1 MFVSGAAMTPEDL
14 LNTLDNLGNEEFIR
28 FKWFLQ
34 QIDCL
39 HGVPAIK
46 KSALQTA
53 EREDAVD
60 LMVQT
65 YTLPGALSV
74 TRKVLEKINRYDL
87 LQSLTVSTSDSEDPM
102 VPVPEPKPIRFYQ
115 QMLQSNF
122 QDRFLCAQE
131 GWAEEKQRLVDIYTE
146 VYVTAGCDV
155 HINTQHEV
163 RQMEKVLKPAAEI
176 RVKPRDMFRHPSGEY
191 QPIRTVLT
199 NGIAGIG
206 KTFLVQKLVLD
217 WAEQRS
223 NQDVHLVFPFT
234 FRQLNP
240 LRAERFSLAQL
251 IHECIPETADIQ
263 EEALNYVFQALQ
275 SSGNSNYDKSKFKL
289 LFVLDGLDESR
300 LHLDLHADD
309 IRSVDAT
316 KTSTAEVLLRK
327 LISGR
332 LLRSARLWITSR
344 PAASSQIPRQFVS
357 SVTEVRG
364 FTDLQK
370 EEYFRKR
377 FRDEEQAS
385 RIISHIKAS
394 QSLHIMCHIPV
405 FCWITATVLEDML
418 NSRDTG
424 ELPSS
429 LTEMYTEFL
438 VFHMDRTKEKYGSE
452 KSIQYITSLAK
463 LAYQQLEK
471 GNMIFYRKD
480 LMESCVDLKE
490 ASVCSGVFTE
500 IFREERGRRDK
511 ENRFSFVH
519 LSVQEF
525 LAALYVRMSLSNGRK
540 NTLFTRRPIKNIRLI
555 LTKASSAKIHRIYID
570 RALESPNGHL
580 DLFLRFFL
588 GLSLHRNHGK
598 LKELLDGASSSLDT
612 NHKTIGYIKK
622 KISENLSAEKSINL
636 FHCLNEL
643 DERSLVEEI
652 QQYLSSGRLSTDKL
666 SPAQWSALVF
676 LLLSTDLLVFNLKKY
691 SASEEALLRLL
702 PVVRACSTALLGG
715 CELTER
721 GGAALGSLLSSS
733 SALKDLD
740 LSNNLLQDAG
750 VKRLLAG
757 MGGPDCKLETLRL
770 QQVGITGQS
779 CQELS
784 SVLGSEFC
792 CLRELDLSSNN
803 LQDSGGKLLCAALD
817 APRCPVETL
826 RLNQTS
832 LTDRGCEELASVF
845 CSESSKLRQLDLD
858 NNDLGDAG
866 IRFLSAGLQSSHCT
880 LETLRLSGCRVS
892 EGGCALLESAL
903 RSNPS
908 HLMELDLS
916 YNHPGDA
923 GTKMLSALLEDPLC
937 KLETLGLEHG
947 GEQRLKPGL
956 SKYFR
961 ELTLDQ
967 NTAHRKLRLSHSSR
981 KAAVVR
987 EQQPYPDHPHRFHFC
1002 QLLCT
1007 EALTGHAYWEVEWE
1021 GVVHIAVSYSAIRR
1035 KGTRRDCLFG
1045 LNCQSWSLSC
1055 SDVGYAVCHDEEEV
1069 VLSSSWWTLL
1079 EETLFF
1085 REHLYVA
1092 TEETTQLNLK
1102 SRTFSM

>member
-1 MFVSGAAMTPEDL
+1 
-14 LNTLDNLGNEEFIR
+14 
-28 FKWFLQ
+28 
-34 QIDCL
+34 
-39 HGVPAIK
+39 
-46 KSALQTA
+46 
-53 EREDAVD
+53 
-60 LMVQT
+60 
-65 YTLPGALSV
+65 
-74 TRKVLEKINRYDL
+74 
-87 LQSLTVSTSDSEDPM
+87 M

-540 NTLFTRRPIKNIRLI
+540 KLFSPHKAIKSSSMLKKRSSR
-555 LTKASSAKIHRIYID
+555 KAEVYID

-588 GLSLHRNHGK
+588 GLSLHTNQGK
-598 LKELLDGASSSLDT
+598 LKELLVKPWRSSESNQDT
-612 NHKTIGYIKK
+612 VQYIKK
-622 KISENLSAEKSINL
+622 KISENLPLEKTLNL
-636 FHCLNEL
+636 FYCLSEL
-643 DERSLVEEI
+643 GDRSLVEDI
-652 QQYLSSGRLSTDKL
+652 QQYLSSGSLSTDKL
-666 SPAQWSALVF
+666 SPVQWSALTF
-676 LLLSTDLLVFNLKKY
+676 ILISSEEHLEIFDLKKY
-691 SASEEALLRLL
+691 SASDEGLLRLL
-702 PVVRACSTALLGG
+702 PVVNASSRALLSD
-715 CELTER
+715 CNLSER
-721 GGAALGSLLSSS
+721 SYAALSSS
-733 SALKDLD
+733 L
-740 LSNNLLQDAG
+740 
-750 VKRLLAG
+750 
-757 MGGPDCKLETLRL
+757 
-770 QQVGITGQS
+770 S
-779 CQELS
+779 CQRS
-784 SVLGSEFC
+784 
-792 CLRELDLSSNN
+792 CLRELDLS
-803 LQDSGGKLLCAALD
+803 
-817 APRCPVETL
+817 
-826 RLNQTS
+826 
-832 LTDRGCEELASVF
+832 
-845 CSESSKLRQLDLD
+845 
-858 NNDLGDAG
+858 NNDLHDSGVKL
-866 IRFLSAGLQSSHCT
+866 LSAGLESSHCK
-880 LETLRLSGCRVS
+880 LEVLRLSGCMIT
-892 EGGCALLESAL
+892 EEGCASLASAL
-903 RSNPS
+903 TSNPE
-908 HLMELDLS
+908 HLRELDLN
-916 YNHPGDA
+916 YNHPGEEGISLLLA
-923 GTKMLSALLEDPLC
+923 GLNNPRWRLNTLS
-937 KLETLGLEHG
+937 LEHCG
-947 GEQRLKPGL
+947 AERMKPGL
-956 SKYFR
+956 WKYGC
-961 ELTLDQ
+961 ELSLDL
-967 NTAHRKLRLSHSSR
+967 NTISR
-981 KAAVVR
+981 KMNAVERRRVYGTR
-987 EQQPYPDHPHRFHFC
+987 EERPYPDHAERFGSC
-1002 QLLCT
+1002 QVLCG
-1007 EALTGHAYWEVEWE
+1007 APLVGRCYWEVVWWG
-1021 GVVHIAVSYSAIRR
+1021 GVYMAVSYRGIQR
-1035 KGTRRDCLFG
+1035 KGVGPESWFG
-1045 LNCQSWSLSC
+1045 WNDQSWSMLSSYGGDC
-1055 SDVGYAVCHDEEEV
+1055 VFWHGGRKKVLR
-1069 VLSSSWWTLL
+1069 LSSSSFYSRIGVYVDSAAGVLSFYSVSGDTQVHLHTFKTTFTEPLYAGFGFWRAGSCFS
-1079 EETLFF
+1079 LFC
-1085 REHLYVA
+1085 
-1092 TEETTQLNLK
+1092 
-1102 SRTFSM
+1102 S